1 MPEQEKSET
10 KAKQDEIFEALRQVY
25 DPEIGMNVVELG
37 LIRRIDLSASRC
49 HIKMI
54 LTTPFC
60 PYAPAMLQ
68 EVRDTAEIAAG
79 LPTTIEM
86 GADMWQ
92 PSMMEEGADDWGL
105 F

>member
-1 MPEQEKSET
+1 MPKQESSEIE
-10 KAKQDEIFEALRQVY
+10 AKRNEIFEALRQVY

-37 LIRRIDLSASRC
+37 LIRHIELSGSRC
-49 HIKMI
+49 HVEMI

-60 PYAPAMLQ
+60 PYVPAILQ
-68 EVRDTAEIAAG
+68 EVRETAEITAG
-79 LPTTIEM
+79 VPTTIEM
-86 GADMWQ
+86 GADMWE